1 MMTGDVSTHLAS
13 NIKRLRETHGLS
25 QQKCSELSGVP
36 RPTWANLETGQAN
49 PTLAVLVR
57 VATALQVSLEDLIG
71 APQDAVQIYRAGSLP
86 ERKRSGVTVRR
97 LVPDDFVGIEIDVVE
112 VQPSGAL
119 KATAHKTG
127 TREFVICNSGH
138 LLVTVADEEAE
149 LGPGDVAAYR
159 ADQKRV
165 YRAKGRQRV
174 TGTRIVTPGSVP
186 G

>member
-1 MMTGDVSTHLAS
+1 MTGDVSTHLAS
-13 NIKRLRETHGLS
+13 NIKRLRETQSLS

-57 VATALQVSLEDLIG
+57 VATALQVSLEVLIG
-71 APQDAVQIYRAGSLP
+71 APQEAVQIYRSGSLP
-86 ERKRSGVTVRR
+86 ERKRSGATVRR
-97 LVPDDFVGIEIDVVE
+97 LVPEDVAGIEIDIVDIAASSSLRA
-112 VQPSGAL
+112 P
-119 KATAHKTG
+119 AHKVG

-138 LLVTVADEEAE
+138 LVVSVAEELAE
-149 LGPGDVAAYR
+149 LAPGDVAAYR

-165 YRAKGRQRV
+165 YRAKGRQRS

-186 G
+186 S